1 MGEDWNFEQST
12 FRIANTSNLKIKE
25 RSNVERLNSRV
36 TAIENE
42 NWKYKASRANMR
54 IGKIASSAE
63 YRIDKQFQ
71 NLLIFGI
78 SISKLKKFG
87 KFVNFSSFKILEI
100 PKISNLKNFLNF

>member
-1 MGEDWNFEQST
+1 
-12 FRIANTSNLKIKE
+12 
-25 RSNVERLNSRV
+25 
-36 TAIENE
+36 
-42 NWKYKASRANMR
+42 MR